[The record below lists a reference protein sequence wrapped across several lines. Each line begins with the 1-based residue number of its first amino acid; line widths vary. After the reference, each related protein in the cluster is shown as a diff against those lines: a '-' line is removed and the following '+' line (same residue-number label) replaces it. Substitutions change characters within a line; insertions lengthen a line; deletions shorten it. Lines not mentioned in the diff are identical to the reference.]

1 MRKLQC
7 LLFVLKR
14 SYIYHYIICM
24 TIPLNLLW
32 KCTELRLVFLYHERV
47 KYSDTSLGHKFFY
60 SNMSIL
66 LFIKLFIRSHY
77 SITYNTCAFA
87 ILNLTSSAIL
97 NISMY
102 KKVCCPFLYGKSKC
116 EKKKQQILHGNA
128 HSGVVVYIQD
138 LVFSRVKKQVNSP
151 SNFGN

>member
-32 KCTELRLVFLYHERV
+32 KCTGLRLVFLYHERV

-116 EKKKQQILHGNA
+116 EKNNNRFYMETRILELLFI
-128 HSGVVVYIQD
+128 Y
-138 LVFSRVKKQVNSP
+138 RT
-151 SNFGN
+151 